1 MNAKLDTG
9 RVFERIFSFYGSQF
23 TLLIPAAL
31 VLFIPIALINGLLLS
46 TGGVLV
52 ALLSA
57 ALSLIATFWYQGM
70 VVEAT
75 RDILDGRR
83 DHTIGSLFSSAS
95 PFIAPL
101 IGVGILAG
109 IAIGIG
115 LVLLIIP
122 GLYLLTIWAVIVP
135 VIVIERVGVFDSF
148 PRSRELVRGSGWQ
161 VFGVIVVIF
170 LVSFIV
176 RAIIGAIIGGISD
189 DSFAGYAAVDLIVNV
204 LLVPLSALA
213 ATVMYFELRRVKGD
227 ALPEEGGAPSPLPPQ
242 EGPPPATHVSE
253 RPPEPS
259 DAPPQQGGPEAPP
272 AGPQAPPR

>member
-9 RVFERIFSFYGSQF
+9 RVFERIFSFYRSQF

-83 DHTIGSLFSSAS
+83 DLTIGSLFSSAS

-135 VIVIERVGVFDSF
+135 VIVVERAGVFDSF
-148 PRSRELVRGSGWQ
+148 GRSRGLVRGSGWQ

-176 RAIIGAIIGGISD
+176 RAIIGAIVGGISD
-189 DSFAGYAAVDLIVNV
+189 DSFAGYALVDLIVNV

-242 EGPPPATHVSE
+242 EGPTSAAQVSE

-272 AGPQAPPR
+272 AGSQAPPR

>member
-148 PRSRELVRGSGWQ
+148 GRSRELVRGSGWQ